1 MMLPP
6 IPSRHRQAAFT
17 LIELLVV
24 IAIIAVLAA
33 IAVPAY
39 SGMMAGSKAS
49 KCLSNMRQ
57 IGVAMIGYTGENN
70 GAFPVDPTGENSWA
84 KYLGPYIPTAKGA
97 EVGNVKDAVFR
108 CPAETNLPPS
118 GFANSVNHY
127 IASYAIFKGSSQTSG
142 PSSLAAVQNPSQTLL
157 VVDGRLNPA
166 NNSGYNCNTACTFNA
181 YSADCGQSD
190 PTKTS
195 NVAFRHKNSVMNA
208 VYVDGHVGTIRW
220 SDRTA
225 VTKENWTG
233 KMK

>member
-1 MMLPP
+1 MMLPRM
-6 IPSRHRQAAFT
+6 PSRHRQAAFT

-84 KYLGPYIPTAKGA
+84 KYLGPYFPTREGA
-97 EVGNVKDAVFR
+97 DVGTVKDAVFR

-118 GFANSVNHY
+118 DFQNSVNHY
-127 IASYAIFKGSSQTSG
+127 IATYAIFKGNNQQSG
-142 PSSLAAVQNPSQTLL
+142 ANRLVAVQNPSQTLL
-157 VVDGRLNPA
+157 LVDGRLNPA
-166 NNSGYNCNTACTFNA
+166 NNSGYNCNTACTHNA
-181 YSADCGQSD
+181 YNSDCGQSD
-190 PTKTS
+190 PTKTTS
-195 NVAFRHKNSVMNA
+195 VAFRHKNIAMNA
-208 VYVDGHVGTIRW
+208 LYVDGHVGTISW
-220 SDRTA
+220 SSRTN
-225 VTKENWTG
+225 VTKPNWQG
-233 KMK
+233 RGY